1 VQCRQGPRPGR
12 REASSGNVIYFY
24 DK

>member
-1 VQCRQGPRPGR
+1 VQRRQGPRPGR